1 MARYWAC
8 PVVFWSLDNKETSVP
23 FSQKLALSRPVGN
36 VLPHIE
42 MNSIKYNAF
51 ICTVQHTYSKWS
63 DVEAAEKLT
72 YLGHCL
78 SQILMPFKTN
88 TTFLRISSWLQPKKI
103 PDRIGLYF
111 LIKHNQSAML
121 CYYIPPKTQGEFIF
135 SAIVHTTL
143 CRWCL
148 SPTWKKTVT
157 QWIEILSKGAILFW
171 CYCFLRRYILGGH
184 TN

>member
-1 MARYWAC
+1 MGGWHLRMTWGQEVCYASLHNGPASALGLLTLWSFWANGGMFRC
-8 PVVFWSLDNKETSVP
+8 WKMSS
-23 FSQKLALSRPVGN
+23 SS
-36 VLPHIE
+36 
-42 MNSIKYNAF
+42 
-51 ICTVQHTYSKWS
+51 
-63 DVEAAEKLT
+63 
-72 YLGHCL
+72 YLVHCL
-78 SQILMPFKTN
+78 SQILMLFETN
-88 TTFLRISSWLQPKKI
+88 TTFLRIFSWLQSKNI
-103 PDRIGLYF
+103 PDSIGFYF

-171 CYCFLRRYILGGH
+171 CYCVFTRYLLSVH
-184 TN
+184 TDQKYLKPAV